1 MPRLIDALALLVAL
15 GMLACAVLYVILS
28 WSGMTP

>member
-15 GMLACAVLYVILS
+15 GMAACAILYAVLA
-28 WSGMTP
+28 WRGMTP